1 MILVNLSRFVY
12 IGEKRDASQQL
23 CQQGLCIGG
32 GGAGRLGKECFLT
45 TLLRFVNIG
54 WGGGERMFPDKFIL
68 YII

>member
-1 MILVNLSRFVY
+1 MLPNSFVNKVCVL
-12 IGEKRDASQQL
+12 
-23 CQQGLCIGG
+23 G

-54 WGGGERMFPDKFIL
+54 GGERMFPDKFIL

>member
-32 GGAGRLGKECFLT
+32 GGWEVREG
-45 TLLRFVNIG
+45 
-54 WGGGERMFPDKFIL
+54 MFPDNFVEVC
-68 YII
+68 